1 VSLGRVVFPDRT
13 GSRIA
18 VASRDEGL
26 VRRLERDCRRLGF
39 QVRPAV
45 DPARLV
51 DSLAGAAADVVLL
64 DAHLLGPPGAAPTG
78 PSLLDRLLGLAEAPA
93 VLLIAPA
100 HDPSRAFDWLEV
112 GASDVLNRPPHF
124 GELRLRI
131 HRVLEQRDVDA
142 QLAGLEDEISER
154 TRRAFAE
161 RELVARS
168 APMRELSSTIDRVA
182 RMRTTALVLGES
194 GVGKELVARALHFR
208 SPRSE
213 GPFIAINCAALP
225 PHLIESEIFGH
236 EKGAFTGAIS
246 RRAGKFE
253 LAHRGT
259 LFLDEVGETD
269 LTTQVKLLRV
279 LEQQEFM
286 RVGGTRPVRVDVR
299 LVAATNADLERMVRE
314 GRFRED
320 LYYRLK
326 VVTLGV
332 PALRERREDI
342 PDLVE
347 SFLHRVCRENN
358 LRPRRLTP
366 EAAEALAR
374 YSWPG
379 NVRELMNTIEAVVVR
394 TVGEVIEVRDL
405 PTAMRENVQE
415 PGPGASPASPL
426 AGRALQDVET
436 EAIRATLALAGG
448 SRTRTAALLGIGL
461 RTLRRRIHELGLD
474 EALPPRPGRPRRTS
488 SSASATPATP
498 ATAATATTTTELTT
512 PRR

>member
-1 VSLGRVVFPDRT
+1 MGVGRVVFPDRS
-13 GSRIA
+13 GSWIA

-26 VRRLERDCRRLGF
+26 VRRLERDCRRLDF
-39 QVRPAV
+39 QVRPTV
-45 DPARLV
+45 DPALLV
-51 DSLAGAAADVVLL
+51 ESLSGAAADVVLL
-64 DAHLLGPPGAAPTG
+64 DTHLLGTPGS
-78 PSLLDRLLGLAEAPA
+78 SLLERLLALPEAPA
-93 VLLIAPA
+93 VLLVAPA
-100 HDPSRAFDWLEV
+100 HEAPRAFDWLER
-112 GASDVLNRPPHF
+112 GASDVLNRPPHL

-131 HRVLEQRDVDA
+131 HRVLAQRDVDA
-142 QLAGLEDEISER
+142 QLAGLEEEISER

-161 RELVARS
+161 RALVARS
-168 APMRELSSTIDRVA
+168 TAMRELAATIDRVA
-182 RMRTTALVLGES
+182 RMRTTVLVLGES

-208 SPRSE
+208 SPRAD

-225 PHLIESEIFGH
+225 PHLIESELFGH

-269 LTTQVKLLRV
+269 LTTQAKLLRV

-299 LVAATNADLERMVRE
+299 MVAATNADLERMVRE

-342 PDLVE
+342 PDLLDN
-347 SFLHRVCRENN
+347 FLVRVCRENN
-358 LRPRRLTP
+358 LRARRLTP
-366 EAAEALAR
+366 EAAEALVR

-394 TVGEVIEVRDL
+394 TAGEVIELRDL
-405 PTAMRENVQE
+405 P
-415 PGPGASPASPL
+415 GAVRGNAPETGNAAIPASPL
-426 AGRALQDVET
+426 AGRTLQDVET
-436 EAIRATLALAGG
+436 EAIRATLAMAGG
-448 SRTRTAALLGIGL
+448 SRTRAAALLGIGL
-461 RTLRRRIHELGLD
+461 RTLRRRIQELGLD
-474 EALPPRPGRPRRTS
+474 EALPPRPGRPRRVPATRGAADAADAAPRTATPS
-488 SSASATPATP
+488 GESTPAT
-498 ATAATATTTTELTT
+498 
-512 PRR
+512 RG